1 MIIFYTILAITVIQR
16 IVELLI
22 ASNNEQWMKERSGI
36 EVGNEHYKY
45 FILLHI
51 SFFLLFIL
59 EVQYNYV
66 TQEKTLFNIYFFI
79 FFVIAQVGRVWCII
93 SLGRFWNTKIIVIP
107 NVILIKKGPYRW
119 LKHPNYVIVFIEF
132 LSLPLVFGAYFVA
145 IVFPLLHLLLL
156 TIRIPI
162 EEKALG
168 RKMDI

>member
-1 MIIFYTILAITVIQR
+1 MNIFYTILIVTITQR
-16 IVELLI
+16 IVELFI

-36 EVGNEHYKY
+36 EVGNGHYKY
-45 FILLHI
+45 FIFLHI
-51 SFFLLFIL
+51 CFFIFFFL

-66 TQEKTLFNIYFFI
+66 VQGKILFNIYFFVI
-79 FFVIAQVGRVWCII
+79 FVVAQIGRVWCII

-132 LSLPLVFGAYFVA
+132 VALPLIFGAPFVA

-156 TIRIPI
+156 TIRIPL
-162 EEKALG
+162 EERALG
-168 RKMDI
+168 RRL